1 MDTKSVWEFLAK
13 IPIGTIVAWG
23 AVIISIVTIIT
34 KFIVKLFEVYKMYN
48 NVVDENMKQKLLIEE
63 HDAILG
69 EIKNALE
76 DIKGSLDEQKG
87 VNLRQLRYT
96 IVHTCDEAISAG
108 EISAGKLKSLIE
120 LYDEYV
126 DVFNGNGYVK
136 VMVEK
141 VKELPVIGKLD
152 N

>member
-1 MDTKSVWEFLAK
+1 MDTKSVWEILAK

-23 AVIISIVTIIT
+23 SVIIAIIAIIGR
-34 KFIVKLFEVYKMYN
+34 FAVKLFGIYKKYSE
-48 NVVDENMKQKLLIEE
+48 VVDENDRQKRTIELHE
-63 HDAILG
+63 TVLD
-69 EIKNALE
+69 EIKDSLE
-76 DIKGSLDEQKG
+76 DIKESLDEQKG

-96 IVHTCDEAISAG
+96 IVHTCDEAISSG

-136 VMVEK
+136 VMVNK
-141 VKELPVIGKLD
+141 AKELPVIGKLD
-152 N
+152 E

>member
-13 IPIGTIVAWG
+13 IPIGTVVAWG
-23 AVIISIVTIIT
+23 AVIISIIAVIGRTIA
-34 KFIVKLFEVYKMYN
+34 KLLAVFKKYN
-48 NVVDENMKQKLLIEE
+48 GLVEENAKQKELIQE
-63 HDAILG
+63 HDEVLK
-69 EIKNALE
+69 EIKDSLNE
-76 DIKGSLDEQKG
+76 IKGSLEEQKG

-96 IVHTCDEAISAG
+96 IVHTCDDAIHAG

-126 DVFNGNGYVK
+126 EVFNGNGYVK

-141 VKELPVIGKLD
+141 VKELPVVGKL
-152 N
+152 NE